1 MTTEAAR
8 VEATI
13 ARLRAKRD
21 AATDQESRR
30 YYELCIAGWQR
41 ELVRLENDNANHNQ
55 TGR

>member
-21 AATDQESRR
+21 AATDQDSRR

-41 ELVRLENDNANHNQ
+41 ELARLKAER
-55 TGR
+55 TS